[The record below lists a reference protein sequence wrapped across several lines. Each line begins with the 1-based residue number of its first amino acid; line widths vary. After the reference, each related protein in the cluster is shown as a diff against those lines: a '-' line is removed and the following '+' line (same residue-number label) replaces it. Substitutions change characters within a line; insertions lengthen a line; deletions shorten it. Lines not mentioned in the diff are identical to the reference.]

1 MYTNEALRGLGLE
14 DKEVQ
19 LYTSLLELGET
30 TVLELAKKSGVKRPT
45 CYVVLPSLE
54 AKGFVTKTVRSKK
67 TFWIAQPPRKLISEA
82 EFRLAELKEV
92 VPQLESL
99 LQKGSDKP
107 RVIIY
112 EGREALDRAYDDV
125 FVIKGDMF
133 YIGNL
138 KLFEEAFPRTMKKFH
153 YVQYSPEFTVRGILY
168 ETDEAREYAREHD
181 NDYQHTRFIPK
192 EFTPFLMDIGIFGNR
207 TLISSI
213 KKDYFT
219 VSIESDEVANAF
231 HTVFEMMWISAVE
244 IKI

>member
-14 DKEVQ
+14 DKEIQ
-19 LYTSLLELGET
+19 LYTSLLELGEA
-30 TVLELAKKSGVKRPT
+30 TVLELAKKSGIKRPT
-45 CYVVLPSLE
+45 AYVVLPSLE
-54 AKGFVTKTVRSKK
+54 AKGFVTKLTRGKK
-67 TFWIAQPPRKLISEA
+67 TYYVVQPPRKLISEA
-82 EFRLAELKEV
+82 EFRLQELKEV

-125 FVIKGDMF
+125 FIIRGDML

-138 KLFEEAFPRTMKKFH
+138 KFFEEAFPRTMKKFH
-153 YVQYSPEFTVRGILY
+153 YIRYSPEFTVRGILY
-168 ETDEAREYAREHD
+168 ETDEAKEYVKKYD
-181 NDYQHTRFIPK
+181 NDFQHTRFISK
-192 EFTPFLMDIGIFGNR
+192 EFAPFPMDVGIFGNR

-219 VSIESDEVANAF
+219 VSIESDEIANAF
-231 HTVFEMMWISAVE
+231 RTIFEMMWLSAKE
-244 IKI
+244 

>member
-1 MYTNEALRGLGLE
+1 MTGNNEALNGVGLE
-14 DKEVQ
+14 DKEIQ
-19 LYTSLLELGET
+19 LYTSLLETGET

-45 CYVVLPSLE
+45 AYVLLPSLE
-54 AKGFVTKTVRSKK
+54 AKGFVTKTVRGKK

-112 EGREALDRAYDDV
+112 EGREALDRSYDDV
-125 FVIKGDMF
+125 FIIKGEML
-133 YIGNL
+133 YMGNL
-138 KLFEEAFPRTMKKFH
+138 ELFIDAFPRTMKKFQ
-153 YVQYSPEFTVRGILY
+153 YVRYSPEFTVRGILY
-168 ETDEAREYAREHD
+168 ETDEAREYVRQND
-181 NDYQHTRFIPK
+181 NDFQRTRFIPK
-192 EFTPFLMDIGIFGNR
+192 EFVPFQMDIGIFGNR

-219 VSIESDEVANAF
+219 VSIESNEVANAF
-231 HTVFEMMWISAVE
+231 CTVFEMMWQSAKE
-244 IKI
+244 